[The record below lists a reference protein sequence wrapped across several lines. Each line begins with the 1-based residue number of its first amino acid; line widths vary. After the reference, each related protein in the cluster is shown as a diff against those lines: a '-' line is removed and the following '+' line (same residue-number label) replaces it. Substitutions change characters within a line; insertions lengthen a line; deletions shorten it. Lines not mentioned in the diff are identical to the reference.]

1 MAITAGANLNSV
13 PSHVQKTLSTN
24 YLDLNSSTGWA
35 QQYVP
40 DLMEKEAEVFGQRT
54 ISGFLSQ
61 IGAEEAMTAD
71 QVIWSEQ
78 GRLHLSYKGKIATND
93 GSGGSG
99 PAGADIDGTG
109 AGGATT
115 KVTIQKDMDGNDK
128 TTDHG
133 IRVNDTVIIANSAG
147 VHKCLV
153 VTAAAATA
161 TIDVAPY
168 GGAAIADSN
177 GDSSCTI
184 LVYGSEYGKG
194 TSYMVGGTST
204 AQQDSRG
211 ANEPSFKTFQNKPI
225 ILKDY
230 YSVSGSDASRVGW
243 VEITAESGASGYL
256 WYLKAEADT
265 RARFNDYLE
274 MAMLEGELNAAGSL
288 ADGSNLIPGSTAGA
302 DHVGTEGLFA
312 AIEDRGN
319 LTSGV
324 TGVNAATDLAEF
336 DAILAEFDK
345 QGAIEENMMF
355 VNRATS
361 LAMDDMLASMNSY
374 GAGGTSYG
382 VFNNSEDMALN
393 LGFSGFRRG
402 SYDFYKSDFR
412 YLNDLATRG
421 GINAASAANAIRGV
435 IVPAG
440 TSNVY
445 DQQLGKNLKRPFLH
459 VRYRASQ
466 TDNRRLK
473 TWVTGSVGAT
483 TSALDAME
491 IHMLSER
498 CLITQGA
505 NNFMLLK

>member
-1 MAITAGANLNSV
+1 MAITAGSNLNSV
-13 PSHVQKTLSTN
+13 PASQKQTLSTN
-24 YLDLNSSTGWA
+24 YLDLASTANEGWA
-35 QQYVP
+35 QQYLP
-40 DLMEKEAEVFGQRT
+40 DLMEKEAEVFGPRT

-61 IGAEEAMTAD
+61 VGAEESMMGD
-71 QVIWSEQ
+71 QVVWSEQ
-78 GRLHLSYKGKIATND
+78 SRLHLSYVCTVDADGDTN
-93 GSGGSG
+93 GTLAITS
-99 PAGADIDGTG
+99 DIDGD
-109 AGGATT
+109 TT
-115 KVTIQKDMDGNDK
+115 VGS
-128 TTDHG
+128 TTSRAHG
-133 IRVNDTVIIANSAG
+133 IRVNDMLLIAQSG
-147 VHKCLV
+147 VV
-153 VTAAAATA
+153 VKALAVETPDSNVVSVEPYATAALSTLSDGTA
-161 TIDVAPY
+161 TV
-168 GGAAIADSN
+168 
-177 GDSSCTI
+177 
-184 LVYGSEYGKG
+184 LVIGSEYGKG
-194 TSYMVGGTST
+194 MSYSDETGTYKT
-204 AQQDSRG
+204 ESRG
-211 ANEPSFKTFQNKPI
+211 ANEPTFKSFSNKPI

-230 YSVSGSDASRVGW
+230 YEVSGSDTARIGW
-243 VEITAESGASGYL
+243 VEVASEGGAAGYM

-274 MAMLEGELNAAGSL
+274 MSMLEAEKTAAASVIGFGENGQTRGS
-288 ADGSNLIPGSTAGA
+288 ADAGA
-302 DHVGTEGLFA
+302 NGAGTEGLFA

-324 TGVNAATDLAEF
+324 TGVNPATDLAEF

-402 SYDFYKSDFR
+402 SYDFYKSDMR
-412 YLNDLATRG
+412 YLNDKATRG
-421 GINAASAANAIRGV
+421 GINDRAGSAAIRGV

-440 TSNVY
+440 TSTVY
-445 DQQLGKNLKRPFLH
+445 DQMLGKNLKRPFLH

-466 TDNRRLK
+466 TDDRRMK
-473 TWVTGSVGAT
+473 TWVTGSVGAA
-483 TSALDAME
+483 TSALDAMQ

-505 NNFMLLK
+505 NNFMLMK